1 MLAPDDSVGNNQGKY
16 EPGEHIGNLRKEYA
30 ARLAPIMDALIDAD
44 MLDSVTFDCCLR
56 DGDTSHA
63 RDGYYL
69 HVIVLSSNS
78 EDFNSDLGLLFRESE
93 LCFD

>member
-1 MLAPDDSVGNNQGKY
+1 MLAPDDCEGNNQGKY
-16 EPGEHIGNLRKEYA
+16 EPGERIGNLRKEYA

-56 DGDTSHA
+56 DDDTSHA

-78 EDFNSDLGLLFRESE
+78 EDFNSDLRVLFRESE